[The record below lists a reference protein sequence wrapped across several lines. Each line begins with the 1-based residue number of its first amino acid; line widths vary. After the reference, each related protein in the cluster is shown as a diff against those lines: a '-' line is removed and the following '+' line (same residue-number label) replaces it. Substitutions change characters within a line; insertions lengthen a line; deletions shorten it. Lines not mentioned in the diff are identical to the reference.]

1 MSNIHG
7 FNNYPTNNGKVGIQS
22 SINSSSNLDDQ
33 IFIRSIYKIRTVTA
47 VLLIL
52 NLSIFFLQIFSFYL
66 YYNKQNLSWSCLLIS
81 YGAFHVSKIKNHY
94 QYWRFLSSMFLH
106 NSLAHVGSNCLSLF
120 FMGFH
125 VENEIKNKLY
135 FFLLYLISGLIGN
148 FNSLLFNLNTISVG
162 ASGAIIG
169 LYGNFVIYY
178 LLNYRNMTER
188 KRYSYLTMFFFLFIN
203 LFSGLAEGGENI
215 NMAAHFGGFIGGFFA
230 SIILTYKMNYR
241 MTFGNKNVKML
252 YYCSIIFLV
261 VFPIICL
268 TYLGMKKIGNSIDY
282 ICKI

>member
-1 MSNIHG
+1 
-7 FNNYPTNNGKVGIQS
+7 
-22 SINSSSNLDDQ
+22 
-33 IFIRSIYKIRTVTA
+33 
-47 VLLIL
+47 
-52 NLSIFFLQIFSFYL
+52 
-66 YYNKQNLSWSCLLIS
+66 
-81 YGAFHVSKIKNHY
+81 
-94 QYWRFLSSMFLH
+94 MFLH

-125 VENEIKNKLY
+125 VENEIKNKIY
-135 FFLLYLISGLIGN
+135 FSLLYLISGLIGN

-169 LYGNFVIYY
+169 LYGNFIIYY

-268 TYLGMKKIGNSIDY
+268 TYLGKKKIGNSIDY

>member
-7 FNNYPTNNGKVGIQS
+7 FNNYPTNNGNVGIQS
-22 SINSSSNLDDQ
+22 SINSSSNRDDQ
-33 IFIRSIYKIRTVTA
+33 IFIRSIYKLRSVTA
-47 VLLIL
+47 ILLIL
-52 NLSIFFLQIFSFYL
+52 NLSIFFFQIFAFYL
-66 YYNKQNLSWSCLLIS
+66 YYNKQNLSWNCLLTS
-81 YGAFHVSKIKNHY
+81 FGAFHASKIKNHY
-94 QYWRFLSSMFLH
+94 QYWRFISSMFLH
-106 NSLAHVGSNCLSLF
+106 SSLAHVGSNCLSLF

-135 FFLLYLISGLIGN
+135 FFLLYLISGLFGD
-148 FNSLLFNLNTISVG
+148 FNSLLFNLNSLSVG

-169 LYGNFVIYY
+169 LYGNFVIYF
-178 LLNYRNMTER
+178 LLNYQNMTER

-203 LFSGLAEGGENI
+203 LFSGFAEGGENI

-241 MTFGNKNVKML
+241 MTYGNKNVKKL

-261 VFPIICL
+261 AFPIICII
-268 TYLGMKKIGNSIDY
+268 YLGMKKIGNSIDY
-282 ICKI
+282 ICRI

>member
-7 FNNYPTNNGKVGIQS
+7 FNNYPTNNGNVGIQS
-22 SINSSSNLDDQ
+22 SINSSSNRDDQ
-33 IFIRSIYKIRTVTA
+33 IFIRSIYKLRSVTA

-52 NLSIFFLQIFSFYL
+52 NLSIFFFQIFSFYL
-66 YYNKQNLSWSCLLIS
+66 YFNKQNLSWNCLLTS
-81 YGAFHVSKIKNHY
+81 FGAFHASKIKHHY
-94 QYWRFLSSMFLH
+94 QYWRFISSMFLH

-135 FFLLYLISGLIGN
+135 FFLLYLISGLIGD
-148 FNSLLFNLNTISVG
+148 FNSLFFDLNSLSVG

-169 LYGNFVIYY
+169 LYGNFVIYF

-230 SIILTYKMNYR
+230 SIIHTYKMNYR
-241 MTFGNKNVKML
+241 MTYGNKNVKKL

-261 VFPIICL
+261 AFPIISII
-268 TYLGMKKIGNSIDY
+268 YLGMKKLGNSIDY
-282 ICKI
+282 VCKI

>member
-7 FNNYPTNNGKVGIQS
+7 FNNYPKNNGNVGIQS
-22 SINSSSNLDDQ
+22 SINSSSNRDAQ
-33 IFIRSIYKIRTVTA
+33 IFIRSIYKLRSVTA
-47 VLLIL
+47 ILLIL
-52 NLSIFFLQIFSFYL
+52 NLSIYFFQIFAFYL
-66 YYNKQNLSWSCLLIS
+66 YYNKQSLSWSCLLVS
-81 YGAFHVSKIKNHY
+81 FGAFHASKIKNHY
-94 QYWRFLSSMFLH
+94 QYWRFISSMFLH

-125 VENEIKNKLY
+125 VENEIKNKIY
-135 FFLLYLISGLIGN
+135 FSLLYLISGLIGN

-169 LYGNFVIYY
+169 LYGNFIIYY

>member
-1 MSNIHG
+1 
-7 FNNYPTNNGKVGIQS
+7 
-22 SINSSSNLDDQ
+22 
-33 IFIRSIYKIRTVTA
+33 
-47 VLLIL
+47 
-52 NLSIFFLQIFSFYL
+52 
-66 YYNKQNLSWSCLLIS
+66 
-81 YGAFHVSKIKNHY
+81 
-94 QYWRFLSSMFLH
+94 MFLH

-125 VENEIKNKLY
+125 VENEIKNKIY
-135 FFLLYLISGLIGN
+135 FSLLYLISGLIGN
-148 FNSLLFNLNTISVG
+148 FNSLLFNLNNISVG

-169 LYGNFVIYY
+169 LYGNFIIYY

-261 VFPIICL
+261 VFPIIYL
-268 TYLGMKKIGNSIDY
+268 TYFGMKKVGNSTDY

>member
-148 FNSLLFNLNTISVG
+148 FNSLLFNLNSLSVG

-169 LYGNFVIYY
+169 LYGNFVIYF

-230 SIILTYKMNYR
+230 SIILTYKTNYR
-241 MTFGNKNVKML
+241 MAFGNKNIKIL

-261 VFPIICL
+261 AFPIICL
-268 TYLGMKKIGNSIDY
+268 SYLGNKKLGNSIDY
-282 ICKI
+282 ICKT